1 MATTKTKLRDQNRFT
16 KKYPFRR
23 REPKYVLETEEAIFV
38 EAILID
44 FDGSESETHTFKVA
58 FPSTPIVTAT
68 ALIDD
73 GNVNVWVSSVTATE
87 VTVKV
92 SDGFTGQVAV
102 QAMAIG
108 S

>member
-1 MATTKTKLRDQNRFT
+1 MAKTRTKLRDLNRFV

-23 REPKYVLETEEAIFV
+23 HKPRHVLETDAETIV

-44 FDGSESETHTFKVA
+44 FDGSESETHNFKA
-58 FPSTPIVTAT
+58 NFPGTPIVTAT
-68 ALIDD
+68 ALIND
-73 GNVNVWVSSVTATE
+73 GNVNVWVSSVSSDA
-87 VTVKV
+87 VTVAV

-102 QAMAIG
+102 QAIFIG